1 MIETGVV
8 KDSSYAIL
16 SDKIRSK
23 QAIIGV
29 IGMGYVGLPLAMEL
43 ATADFSVI
51 GVDIDALK
59 IEKLADGKSH
69 IIDIPTDRVQAVI
82 ADDKFLPTTDYATL
96 KAADV
101 ISICVPT
108 PLTKSHEPNMSYIE
122 DTVARLKPV
131 LSKGTLLVLE
141 STTYP
146 GTTRELIA
154 CEFEKDGWVIG
165 EDIFICFSPERIDPG
180 NKQFQPKQVP
190 KVVGGMTEKCLALGQ
205 QYYAHAF
212 DTIVPVSTPE
222 IAEMTKLLENT
233 FRSINIAFINEMSML
248 CEELGIDLWEA
259 IDAAKTKPF
268 GFMPFYPGPGV
279 GGHCIPLDPMYLYW
293 KGKEKNFFSRFI
305 ELAQQVN
312 TSMPKHVVELASQA
326 LNRHGKALSTSKVLL
341 VGVAYKSDIDDV
353 RESPGLHVYEQLKQA
368 DAQLDVLDPFVTIFR
383 DEAGRI
389 VRPVS
394 VVGNMSDYDCAIIM
408 TKHSNIDYDVLL
420 KSCDCIID
428 TRNVWTEKK
437 ANVFKIGGV

>member
-1 MIETGVV
+1 MMKAGTM
-8 KDSSYAIL
+8 KKNSYEVL
-16 SDKIRSK
+16 SDKIKTK
-23 QAIIGV
+23 QATIGV

-43 ATADFSVI
+43 ATEGFSVL

-59 IEKLADGKSH
+59 IAELADGKSH
-69 IIDIPTDRVQAVI
+69 IIDTPTTTVREAI
-82 ADDKFLPTTDYATL
+82 ANNTFLPTTDYSTL
-96 KAADV
+96 QKANV

-108 PLTKSHEPNMSYIE
+108 PLTKSHEPDMSYIQ
-122 DTVARLKPV
+122 DTIARLKPA
-131 LSKGTLLVLE
+131 LQKGTLLVLE

-154 CEFEKDGWVIG
+154 SEFEKDGWVIG

-180 NKQFQPKQVP
+180 NKRFEPKQVP
-190 KVVGGMTEKCLALGQ
+190 KVVGGMTGNCLALGQ

-326 LNRHGKALSTSKVLL
+326 LNKHGKSLSTSKVLL
-341 VGVAYKSDIDDV
+341 VGMAYKNDIDDV
-353 RESPGLHVYEQLKQA
+353 RESPALHVYEQLKQA
-368 DAQLDVLDPFVTIFR
+368 DAQMDVLDPFVTSFR
-383 DEAGRI
+383 DEAGNL
-389 VRPVS
+389 VTPLATVAD
-394 VVGNMSDYDCAIIM
+394 MSDYDCAIIM
-408 TKHSNIDYDVLL
+408 TKHSHIDYDALL
-420 KSCDCIID
+420 KSCNCIID
-428 TRNVWTEKK
+428 TRNVWNEKK
-437 ANVFKIGGV
+437 ANVYKIGSV